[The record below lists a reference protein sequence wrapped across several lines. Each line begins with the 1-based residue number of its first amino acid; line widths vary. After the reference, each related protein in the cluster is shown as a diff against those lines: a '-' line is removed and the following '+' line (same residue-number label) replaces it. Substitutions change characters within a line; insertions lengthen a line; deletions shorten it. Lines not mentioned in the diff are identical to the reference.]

1 LLALKRKEYP
11 LKKYKAYS
19 IFMGIA
25 LAAVL
30 LIVSACSAPGG
41 TGSNG
46 NSSLTVMQVLQNSAN
61 TMQKLKSVHFDTTTN
76 GSFQGTSS
84 SSTSSPGAVTVN
96 LKGSGDELLPDQ
108 QQGHITLNNMI
119 NLAEVVTTDK
129 VYVQNSQGKW
139 YVLDKSLFKG
149 QAGNLF
155 NGSNVFN
162 MNDLLPML
170 QHVQLTDHGDQS
182 LNGQNLRHITATLDK
197 NALQQIL
204 TSNSQLNSTLGQ
216 QNISKILSSTK
227 SFKSTLDVWID
238 ETNFYLHRTELKVN
252 ADADLSSLAT
262 PNANG
267 KNTLPSSATVALD
280 SIFDL
285 SKFNQ
290 PVTITPPANA
300 TPTDNPGVV
309 FGGQ

>member
-1 LLALKRKEYP
+1 M
-11 LKKYKAYS
+11 KKYKTYS

-61 TMQKLKSVHFDTTTN
+61 AMQKLKSVHFDTTTN

-84 SSTSSPGAVTVN
+84 PSASSPAAVTVN

-108 QQGHITLNNMI
+108 QQAHITLNNMI

-129 VYVQNSQGKW
+129 VYVQNTQGKW
-139 YVLDKSLFKG
+139 YVLDKSLLKG

-155 NGSNVFN
+155 SGSNVFN

-170 QHVQLTDHGDQS
+170 QEVQLTDHGDQS
-182 LNGQNLRHITATLDK
+182 LNGQNLRHITAALDK

-238 ETNFYLHRTELKVN
+238 ETNFYVHRTELKVN

-262 PNANG
+262 PSANG
-267 KNTLPSSATVALD
+267 NTTLPSNATVALD
-280 SIFDL
+280 STVDL

-300 TPTDNPGVV
+300 IPTNNPGVV

>member
-1 LLALKRKEYP
+1 MTMAL
-11 LKKYKAYS
+11 
-19 IFMGIA
+19 G
-25 LAAVL
+25 AVL
-30 LIVSACSAPGG
+30 LIVSACSAPGA
-41 TGSNG
+41 TSSNG

-61 TMQKLKSVHFDTTTN
+61 AMQKLKSVHFDSTTN

-84 SSTSSPGAVTVN
+84 SSTSSAGAVTVN

-129 VYVQNSQGKW
+129 VYVQNAQGKW
-139 YVLDKSLFKG
+139 YVIDKSALKD
-149 QAGNLF
+149 QSSNLF
-155 NGSNVFN
+155 NGSNININ

-170 QHVQLTDHGDQS
+170 QEVQLTDHGDQS
-182 LNGQNLRHITATLDK
+182 LNGQNLRHITAALDK
-197 NALQQIL
+197 NALQKIL

-216 QNISKILSSTK
+216 QNISKILNSTK

-238 ETNFYLHRTELKVN
+238 ETHFYVHRTELKVN

-267 KNTLPSSATVALD
+267 KNALPSNATVALD
-280 SIFDL
+280 SIVDL
-285 SKFNQ
+285 SKFDQ
-290 PVTITPPANA
+290 PVTITPPTNA
-300 TPTDNPGVV
+300 IPTNNPNGIV
-309 FGGQ
+309 GGK

>member
-1 LLALKRKEYP
+1 M
-11 LKKYKAYS
+11 KKYKAYS

-84 SSTSSPGAVTVN
+84 SSASSPGATTVN

-129 VYVQNSQGKW
+129 VYVQNTQGKW

-149 QAGNLF
+149 QTGNLF

-182 LNGQNLRHITATLDK
+182 LNGQNLRHITAALDK

-204 TSNSQLNSTLGQ
+204 ASNSQLNSTLGQ

-252 ADADLSSLAT
+252 ADADLSSLST

-280 SIFDL
+280 SIVDL

-300 TPTDNPGVV
+300 TPTDNPSVV

>member
-1 LLALKRKEYP
+1 
-11 LKKYKAYS
+11 LKKYKTYS

-61 TMQKLKSVHFDTTTN
+61 AMQKLKTVHFDTTTN
-76 GSFQGTSS
+76 GSFQGTSTPSAS
-84 SSTSSPGAVTVN
+84 SSGAVTFN

-108 QQGHITLNNMI
+108 QQAHITLNNMI

-129 VYVQNSQGKW
+129 VYVQNTQGKW
-139 YVLDKSLFKG
+139 YVLDKSLLKG
-149 QAGNLF
+149 QTGTLF

-170 QHVQLTDHGDQS
+170 QEVQLTDHGDQS
-182 LNGQNLRHITATLDK
+182 LNGQNLRHFTATLDK
-197 NALQQIL
+197 IALQRIL
-204 TSNSQLNSTLGQ
+204 SSNSQWNSALGQ
-216 QNISKILSSTK
+216 QNINKILSSTK

-238 ETNFYLHRTELKVN
+238 ETNFYVHRTELKVN

-262 PNANG
+262 PSANG
-267 KNTLPSSATVALD
+267 NTTLPSNATVTLD
-280 SIFDL
+280 SIVDL

-300 TPTDNPGVV
+300 IPTNNPGVV
-309 FGGQ
+309 VGG

>member
-61 TMQKLKSVHFDTTTN
+61 AMQKLKSVHFDTTT
-76 GSFQGTSS
+76 SSSYQGTPSPS
-84 SSTSSPGAVTVN
+84 ASSPGAVTVK
-96 LKGSGDELLPDQ
+96 LTGSGDELLPDQ
-108 QQGHITLNNMI
+108 QQAHISLNNMI

-129 VYVQNSQGKW
+129 VYVQNAQGKW
-139 YVLDKSLFKG
+139 YVLDKSLLKG
-149 QAGNLF
+149 QTSNLF
-155 NGSNVFN
+155 SSNVFN

-170 QHVQLTDHGDQS
+170 QEVQLTDHGDQS
-182 LNGQNLRHITATLDK
+182 LNGQNLRHITAALDK

-204 TSNSQLNSTLGQ
+204 TSNSQLSSTLGQ

-238 ETNFYLHRTELKVN
+238 ETNFYVHRTELKVN
-252 ADADLSSLAT
+252 ADANLSSLGT

-280 SIFDL
+280 SLVDL

-300 TPTDNPGVV
+300 IPTNNPSVV

>member
-1 LLALKRKEYP
+1 
-11 LKKYKAYS
+11 
-19 IFMGIA
+19 MGIA

-84 SSTSSPGAVTVN
+84 SSASSPGATTVN

-129 VYVQNSQGKW
+129 VYVQNTQGKW

-149 QAGNLF
+149 QTGNLF

-182 LNGQNLRHITATLDK
+182 LNGQNLRHITVTLDK
-197 NALQQIL
+197 NALKDLL
-204 TSNSQLNSTLGQ
+204 TSTGQLKGLTGSSQQVFKQFMNSTKNFQ
-216 QNISKILSSTK
+216 A
-227 SFKSTLDVWID
+227 TLDFWID
-238 ETNFYLHRTELKVN
+238 ESTSYLHRVEMKLN
-252 ADADLSSLAT
+252 
-262 PNANG
+262 
-267 KNTLPSSATVALD
+267 
-280 SIFDL
+280 
-285 SKFNQ
+285 
-290 PVTITPPANA
+290 
-300 TPTDNPGVV
+300 
-309 FGGQ
+309 

>member
-1 LLALKRKEYP
+1 
-11 LKKYKAYS
+11 LKKYKTYS

-61 TMQKLKSVHFDTTTN
+61 AMQKLKSVHFDTTTN

-84 SSTSSPGAVTVN
+84 PSASSPAAVTVN

-108 QQGHITLNNMI
+108 QQAHITLNNMI

-129 VYVQNSQGKW
+129 VYVQNTQGKW
-139 YVLDKSLFKG
+139 YVLDKSLLKG

-155 NGSNVFN
+155 SGSNVFN

-170 QHVQLTDHGDQS
+170 QEVQLTDHGDQS
-182 LNGQNLRHITATLDK
+182 LNGQNLRHITAALDK

-238 ETNFYLHRTELKVN
+238 ETNFYVHRTELKVN

-262 PNANG
+262 QSANG
-267 KNTLPSSATVALD
+267 NTTLPSNATVALD
-280 SIFDL
+280 STVDL

-300 TPTDNPGVV
+300 IPTNNPGVV